1 MQRLISLFV
10 LLALALPASAE
21 RLTLGVEDA
30 IGKALAS
37 NLRTRMAQ
45 EQIAEAEAG
54 VAAAQSAFNPNFS
67 VEAGQYN
74 RSVNLAS
81 QGLGGSDL
89 PIPTRIGPFFSFES
103 RLQVLYKLYDA
114 ERSWTLRGTEI
125 QKHLAE
131 LRSEMEGKAVTVL
144 TSGTYILLLEARE
157 KEQVSLADVE
167 LAQRLETQATNL
179 EKEGVAAGVDLTR
192 AQTRLAQRRLQLT
205 QDQEQVRNL
214 QRQLLRLTG
223 LPLTDELTLED
234 DLLHLPNPFPGV
246 EDTVALA
253 RESRLEVRLAQ
264 EKVALMDSRIHKAAA
279 GNSPTVDL
287 IGSAGMAGNTPVE
300 NSTFVHNVGVNL
312 SWSFYD
318 GGLTEAQIEGAESR
332 KRQADM
338 ELGDTMI
345 QVEAEVR
352 DAYSQLVTAQESM
365 VTAEQGVT
373 LANQELTMT
382 QDRFAVG
389 LTNNVELMA
398 SESSL
403 VEARYSRLQA
413 LANYNIGLIRLASAS
428 GRPDLLLQ
436 AFHDAKGKGST
447 DE

>member
-1 MQRLISLFV
+1 MRGVIGLCLV
-10 LLALALPASAE
+10 LALAMPASAE
-21 RLTLGVEDA
+21 RVSLDVEDA
-30 IGKALAS
+30 ISKAIAS
-37 NLRTRMAQ
+37 NLRTRLAQ
-45 EQIAEAEAG
+45 ERIVEADSLVAQAEAAY
-54 VAAAQSAFNPNFS
+54 NPSFRL
-67 VEAGQYN
+67 EAGQFN
-74 RSVNLAS
+74 RSVNLAA
-81 QGLGGSDL
+81 QGLSGSDL

-114 ERSWTLRGTEI
+114 ERAWTLRGSEI
-125 QKHLAE
+125 EKHLAE
-131 LRSEMEGKAVTVL
+131 LRSEMETKAVTVL

-157 KEQVSLADVE
+157 KERVSQADVE
-167 LAQRLETQATNL
+167 LAERLETQATNL
-179 EKEGVAAGVDLTR
+179 EKAGVAAGVDLTR

-205 QDQEQVRNL
+205 QDREQARNL

-234 DLLHLPNPFPGV
+234 DLLHIPNPFPGV
-246 EDTVALA
+246 DDTVELA
-253 RESRLEVRLAQ
+253 RQSRLEVRLAE
-264 EKVALMDSRIHKAAA
+264 EKVALMDSRVHRAEA
-279 GNSPTVDL
+279 GDAPTVEL
-287 IGSAGMAGNTPVE
+287 VGGAGLAGNTPVE

-312 SWSFYD
+312 SWSFFD
-318 GGLTEAQIEGAESR
+318 GGRTEAEIEGAESR
-332 KRQADM
+332 KRQADL

-365 VTAEQGVT
+365 ATAEQGVA
-373 LANQELTMT
+373 LANQELVMT

-398 SESSL
+398 SEESL
-403 VEARYSRLQA
+403 VAARYSQLQA

-436 AFHDAKGKGST
+436 AFHQAKTKGAT